1 MRGATVR
8 TLHASSSSMKRRR
21 HTQRRKAAARS
32 ASSSSVS
39 EGMQTGKATPAAKK
53 LRAYAQAM
61 GSYAARLRPH
71 ADKLR
76 LDVDKLRP
84 YVDKLRPYVDK
95 LRPYVDKLHPYA
107 SKLHQYAVKA
117 VDAVGSWLHRGIV
130 QVGKVSP
137 RTAKRLEAVEAWV
150 CQSDTRKLSV
160 AALVAVLVL
169 GIGFAA
175 IFPEVAGR
183 YGRVI
188 FTSNQV
194 VPLPDETRRAVRE
207 KAKQLAAALDG
218 RLDRKRKLAGETW
231 ASAQILVA
239 VRENDPDYASRIDV
253 KLVEQYFRSMAGPE
267 CACWRRFPQGKH
279 PNHLGVTSWVLWTFA
294 QYGIPAHKGE
304 LEFLLSAQGSDG
316 GWPLFGGAQQEK
328 FASSYGTA
336 AAILALHEQA
346 VLQPDR
352 ERKKRLAAAVDRG
365 ADWLK
370 SRVVAGRAR
379 WVDYPAWP
387 EAQQDFLGVSGFAL
401 FALHR
406 VGAWWLGSLD
416 RDWLRELPAQAPAA
430 LRGEAS
436 AKAVQVGNRSFP
448 DETRYYEL
456 PWTILATAE
465 VYRSAG
471 IFRKVRAV
479 QWLERALAPG
489 ASIYELTG
497 RENSAALLAEA
508 LLALRSEARHE

>member
-1 MRGATVR
+1 
-8 TLHASSSSMKRRR
+8 
-21 HTQRRKAAARS
+21 
-32 ASSSSVS
+32 
-39 EGMQTGKATPAAKK
+39 MQTGKANPAAKK

-61 GSYAARLRPH
+61 GSYAVRLRSYVDKVSLH
-71 ADKLR
+71 AN
-76 LDVDKLRP
+76 KLRP

-95 LRPYVDKLHPYA
+95 LRPYVDKLRPYVGKLRPYVDRLRPYLD
-107 SKLHQYAVKA
+107 KLHRQAVEA
-117 VDAVGSWLHRGIV
+117 VDAVGSWLHWGTV

-150 CQSDTRKLSV
+150 CHSDRRKLSV
-160 AALVAVLVL
+160 AALVAVVVL

-175 IFPEVAGR
+175 IFPEAAGR

-188 FTSNQV
+188 FTSNRI
-194 VPLPDETRRAVRE
+194 VPLPDETRRTVRE
-207 KAKQLAAALDG
+207 KAKQLAVALDK

-231 ASAQILVA
+231 ISSQILVA
-239 VRENDPDYASRIDV
+239 LREGDPATASRIDV
-253 KLVEQYFRSMAGPE
+253 KLIEQYFRSVAGPE

-294 QYGIPAHKGE
+294 QYGIPAHKSE

-316 GWPLFGGAQQEK
+316 GWPLFAGAREEK

-346 VLQPDR
+346 ALQPDR
-352 ERKKRLAAAVDRG
+352 GQRKRLAAAVDRG

-370 SRVVAGRAR
+370 SRAVAGRAR

-387 EAQQDFLGVSGFAL
+387 DAREDFLGVSGFAL

-416 RDWLRELPAQAPAA
+416 SDWLRELPAQAPAA
-430 LRGEAS
+430 LRGETS

-456 PWTILATAE
+456 PWTILATEE

-489 ASIYELTG
+489 ASIYALTG
-497 RENSAALLAEA
+497 REKSATIVAEA
-508 LLALRSEARHE
+508 LLALRNELKHD

>member
-1 MRGATVR
+1 M
-8 TLHASSSSMKRRR
+8 HK
-21 HTQRRKAAARS
+21 
-32 ASSSSVS
+32 VS
-39 EGMQTGKATPAAKK
+39 PAAKK
-53 LRAYAQAM
+53 LGPYAQALE
-61 GSYAARLRPH
+61 SYAAR
-71 ADKLR
+71 
-76 LDVDKLRP
+76 LRP
-84 YVDKLRPYVDK
+84 YVDKLRV
-95 LRPYVDKLHPYA
+95 H
-107 SKLHQYAVKA
+107 AVR
-117 VDAVGSWLHRGIV
+117 VLQTVNGGYRVGLATIGR
-130 QVGKVSP
+130 VSP
-137 RTAKRLEAVEAWV
+137 RTAKAIVACETWLR
-150 CQSDTRKLSV
+150 QSDWRRLGLT
-160 AALVAVLVL
+160 ALAVVLVL
-169 GIGFAA
+169 GTVFAA
-175 IFPEVAGR
+175 IFPEAAGR

-188 FTSNQV
+188 FTSNRI

-207 KAKQLAAALDG
+207 KAKELAAALDS

-231 ASAQILVA
+231 TSAQILVA
-239 VRENDPDYASRIDV
+239 LRENDPDYASRIDV

-294 QYGIPAHKGE
+294 QYGIPANKSE
-304 LEFLLSAQGSDG
+304 LEFLLSAQGADG

-336 AAILALHEQA
+336 AAILALHGQA
-346 VLQPDR
+346 ALQPDR
-352 ERKKRLAAAVDRG
+352 GQRKRLAAAVDRG

-379 WVDYPAWP
+379 WADYPAWP
-387 EAQQDFLGVSGFAL
+387 EPQEDFLGVSGFAL

-436 AKAVQVGNRSFP
+436 AKVVQVGNRSFP
-448 DETRYYEL
+448 DETRYYDL
-456 PWTILATAE
+456 PWTILATEE

-471 IFRKVRAV
+471 IFRKIRAV

-497 RENSAALLAEA
+497 REKSAAPVAEA
-508 LLALRSEARHE
+508 LLALRNEAKHE

>member
-1 MRGATVR
+1 M
-8 TLHASSSSMKRRR
+8 H
-21 HTQRRKAAARS
+21 
-32 ASSSSVS
+32 
-39 EGMQTGKATPAAKK
+39 TGKASPAAKK
-53 LRAYAQAM
+53 LGTYAQAL
-61 GSYAARLRPH
+61 GSYAARLRPYVDKARLH
-71 ADKLR
+71 AS
-76 LDVDKLRP
+76 KLRP
-84 YVDKLRPYVDK
+84 YVDKLR
-95 LRPYVDKLHPYA
+95 RH
-107 SKLHQYAVKA
+107 AVKG

-137 RTAKRLEAVEAWV
+137 RTARRLEAVEAWV
-150 CQSDTRKLSV
+150 CQSDGRKLSV
-160 AALVAVLVL
+160 AALVAVLAL

-175 IFPEVAGR
+175 IFPEAAGR

-188 FTSNQV
+188 FTSNRV

-207 KAKQLAAALDG
+207 KAKQLAAALDR

-231 ASAQILVA
+231 PSAQILVA
-239 VRENDPDYASRIDV
+239 LRENDPDYTSRIDV
-253 KLVEQYFRSMAGPE
+253 KLIERYFRSVAGPE

-279 PNHLGVTSWVLWTFA
+279 PDHLGVTSWVLWTFA

-316 GWPLFGGAQQEK
+316 GWPLFAGAQQEK

-336 AAILALHEQA
+336 AAILALHGQSA
-346 VLQPDR
+346 LQPDR
-352 ERKKRLAAAVDRG
+352 VQKKRLAAAVRRG

-370 SRVVAGRAR
+370 NRVVAGRAR

-387 EAQQDFLGVSGFAL
+387 EAQEEFLGVSGFAL

-430 LRGEAS
+430 LGGEAS

-456 PWTILATAE
+456 PWTILATEE
-465 VYRSAG
+465 VYRSAW

-479 QWLERALAPG
+479 RWLERALAPG

-497 RENSAALLAEA
+497 RERSAAIVAEA
-508 LLALRSEARHE
+508 LLALRNEVKHE

>member
-1 MRGATVR
+1 
-8 TLHASSSSMKRRR
+8 
-21 HTQRRKAAARS
+21 
-32 ASSSSVS
+32 
-39 EGMQTGKATPAAKK
+39 MQTGKASSAAKK
-53 LRAYAQAM
+53 LRASAQAM
-61 GSYAARLRPH
+61 GSYAAKLRSYFDKVFLYANKLRPY
-71 ADKLR
+71 
-76 LDVDKLRP
+76 VEKLRP
-84 YVDKLRPYVDK
+84 YVDRV
-95 LRPYVDKLHPYA
+95 RPYVDKLHG
-107 SKLHQYAVKA
+107 HAVTA
-117 VDAVGSWLHRGIV
+117 VDAVGNWLHRGIV
-130 QVGKVSP
+130 QVGKLSP
-137 RTAKRLEAVEAWV
+137 RTAKQLEAVEAWV
-150 CQSDTRKLSV
+150 SHSDRRKLSV
-160 AALVAVLVL
+160 AALAVVLVL
-169 GIGFAA
+169 GTGFAA
-175 IFPEVAGR
+175 IFPEAAGR

-188 FTSNQV
+188 FTSNRI

-207 KAKQLAAALDG
+207 KAKQLAAALDSRMDG
-218 RLDRKRKLAGETW
+218 KRKLAGETW
-231 ASAQILVA
+231 TSAQILLA
-239 VRENDPDYASRIDV
+239 LRENDPGYASRIDV

-294 QYGIPAHKGE
+294 QYGIPAHRSE

-336 AAILALHEQA
+336 AAILALHEQSA
-346 VLQPDR
+346 LQPDR
-352 ERKKRLAAAVDRG
+352 EQKKRLAAAVDRG
-365 ADWLK
+365 AGWLK

-387 EAQQDFLGVSGFAL
+387 EAQEDFLGVSGFAL

-456 PWTILATAE
+456 PWTILATEE
-465 VYRSAG
+465 VYRNAG

-497 RENSAALLAEA
+497 REKNAAIAAEA
-508 LLALRSEARHE
+508 LLALRGEAKHE

>member
-1 MRGATVR
+1 
-8 TLHASSSSMKRRR
+8 
-21 HTQRRKAAARS
+21 
-32 ASSSSVS
+32 
-39 EGMQTGKATPAAKK
+39 MQTGKASPAATK

-61 GSYAARLRPH
+61 GSYAARLRPY
-71 ADKLR
+71 ADKVR
-76 LDVDKLRP
+76 L

-95 LRPYVDKLHPYA
+95 LRPYA
-107 SKLHQYAVKA
+107 SKLHRHAVKA

-150 CQSDTRKLSV
+150 CQSDRRKLSV
-160 AALVAVLVL
+160 AALVAVVAL

-175 IFPEVAGR
+175 IFPEAAGR
-183 YGRVI
+183 TYRVLS
-188 FTSNQV
+188 TSNRV

-207 KAKQLAAALDG
+207 KAKQLAAALDR

-231 ASAQILVA
+231 TSAQILVA
-239 VRENDPDYASRIDV
+239 LRENDPDYANRIDV
-253 KLVEQYFRSMAGPE
+253 KLIEQYFRSVAGPE

-294 QYGIPAHKGE
+294 QYGIPAHKSE
-304 LEFLLSAQGSDG
+304 LEFLLSAQGADG
-316 GWPLFGGAQQEK
+316 GWPLFAGAQQEK

-336 AAILALHEQA
+336 AAILALHEQSA
-346 VLQPDR
+346 LQSDR
-352 ERKKRLAAAVDRG
+352 EQKKRLAAAVQRG

-370 SRVVAGRAR
+370 SRVLAGRAR

-387 EAQQDFLGVSGFAL
+387 EAKEGFLGVSGFAL

-430 LRGEAS
+430 LGAEAS
-436 AKAVQVGNRSFP
+436 ARAVQVGNRSFP

-456 PWTILATAE
+456 PWTILATEE
-465 VYRSAG
+465 VYRSAW

-489 ASIYELTG
+489 ASIYEITG
-497 RENSAALLAEA
+497 REKNAAIVAEA
-508 LLALRSEARHE
+508 LLALRNEARHE

>member
-1 MRGATVR
+1 
-8 TLHASSSSMKRRR
+8 
-21 HTQRRKAAARS
+21 
-32 ASSSSVS
+32 
-39 EGMQTGKATPAAKK
+39 MQTGKATPPAKK

-61 GSYAARLRPH
+61 GSCAARLRPYL
-71 ADKLR
+71 DKLR
-76 LDVDKLRP
+76 LYVSKLRPYVEKLRLYVSKLRPYVDRLRP
-84 YVDKLRPYVDK
+84 YVDKLRPY
-95 LRPYVDKLHPYA
+95 A
-107 SKLHQYAVKA
+107 SKLHRYAVKA

-130 QVGKVSP
+130 QIGKLSP
-137 RTAKRLEAVEAWV
+137 RTGKRLEAVEAWV
-150 CQSDTRKLSV
+150 CQSDRRKLSV

-169 GIGFAA
+169 GIAFAA
-175 IFPEVAGR
+175 IFPEAAGR

-188 FTSNQV
+188 FTSNRV

-207 KAKQLAAALDG
+207 KAKQLAAALDS
-218 RLDRKRKLAGETW
+218 RLDRKGKLAGETW

-239 VRENDPDYASRIDV
+239 LRESDPDYASRIDV
-253 KLVEQYFRSMAGPE
+253 KLIEQYFRSMAGPE

-294 QYGIPAHKGE
+294 QYGIAAHKSE
-304 LEFLLSAQGSDG
+304 LEFLLSAQGADG
-316 GWPLFGGAQQEK
+316 GWPLFGGAQEEK
-328 FASSYGTA
+328 FTSSYGTA
-336 AAILALHEQA
+336 AAILALHGQA
-346 VLQPDR
+346 ALQPDR
-352 ERKKRLAAAVDRG
+352 GQRKRLAAAVDRG

-370 SRVVAGRAR
+370 SRAVAGRAR
-379 WVDYPAWP
+379 WVDYPGWP
-387 EAQQDFLGVSGFAL
+387 EAQEDFLGVSGFAL

-430 LRGEAS
+430 LRGEVS

-489 ASIYELTG
+489 ASIYGITG
-497 RENSAALLAEA
+497 SEKGAAIVAEA
-508 LLALRSEARHE
+508 LLALRSEAKHE

>member
-1 MRGATVR
+1 
-8 TLHASSSSMKRRR
+8 
-21 HTQRRKAAARS
+21 
-32 ASSSSVS
+32 
-39 EGMQTGKATPAAKK
+39 MQTGKASPAATK

-61 GSYAARLRPH
+61 GSYAARLRPY
-71 ADKLR
+71 ADKVR
-76 LDVDKLRP
+76 LYVDKLRP

-95 LRPYVDKLHPYA
+95 LRPYA
-107 SKLHQYAVKA
+107 SKLHRHAVKA

-150 CQSDTRKLSV
+150 CQSDRRKLSV
-160 AALVAVLVL
+160 AALVAVVVL

-175 IFPEVAGR
+175 IFPEAAGR
-183 YGRVI
+183 TYRVLS
-188 FTSNQV
+188 TSNRV

-207 KAKQLAAALDG
+207 KAKQLAAALDR

-231 ASAQILVA
+231 TSAQILVA
-239 VRENDPDYASRIDV
+239 LRENDPDYANRIDV
-253 KLVEQYFRSMAGPE
+253 KLIEQYFRSVAGPE

-294 QYGIPAHKGE
+294 QYGIPAHKSE
-304 LEFLLSAQGSDG
+304 LEFLLSAQGADG
-316 GWPLFGGAQQEK
+316 GWPLFAGAQQEK

-336 AAILALHEQA
+336 AAILALHEQSA
-346 VLQPDR
+346 LQSDR
-352 ERKKRLAAAVDRG
+352 EQKKRLAAAVQRG

-370 SRVVAGRAR
+370 SRVLAGRAR

-387 EAQQDFLGVSGFAL
+387 EAKEGFLGVSGFAL

-430 LRGEAS
+430 LGAEAS
-436 AKAVQVGNRSFP
+436 ARAVQVGNRSFP

-456 PWTILATAE
+456 PWTILATEE
-465 VYRSAG
+465 VYRSAW

-489 ASIYELTG
+489 ASIYGLTG
-497 RENSAALLAEA
+497 REKSATVAAEA
-508 LLALRSEARHE
+508 LLALRNEVKHE

>member
-1 MRGATVR
+1 M
-8 TLHASSSSMKRRR
+8 
-21 HTQRRKAAARS
+21 RKAS
-32 ASSSSVS
+32 
-39 EGMQTGKATPAAKK
+39 PAAKK
-53 LRAYAQAM
+53 LGAYAQAL
-61 GSYAARLRPH
+61 GSYAARLRPYVDKARLH
-71 ADKLR
+71 ANKLR
-76 LDVDKLRP
+76 PYVGKTRFYIGKLRP
-84 YVDKLRPYVDK
+84 YVDKLRPLTDR
-95 LRPYVDKLHPYA
+95 LRPYVDKLRRH
-107 SKLHQYAVKA
+107 AVKA

-137 RTAKRLEAVEAWV
+137 RTARRLEAVEAWV
-150 CQSDTRKLSV
+150 CQSDGRKLSG

-175 IFPEVAGR
+175 IFPEAAGR

-188 FTSNQV
+188 FTSNRV

-207 KAKQLAAALDG
+207 KAKELAAALDG

-231 ASAQILVA
+231 TSARILVA
-239 VRENDPDYASRIDV
+239 LRENDPDYASRIDV
-253 KLVEQYFRSMAGPE
+253 KRVEQYFRSMAGPE

-279 PNHLGVTSWVLWTFA
+279 PNHLGVTSWVLWSFA
-294 QYGIPAHKGE
+294 QYGIPAHKSE
-304 LEFLLSAQGSDG
+304 LEFLLSAQSADG
-316 GWPLFGGAQQEK
+316 GWPLFGGAQEEK
-328 FASSYGTA
+328 FTSSYGTA
-336 AAILALHEQA
+336 AAILALHAQA
-346 VLQPDR
+346 PLQPDR
-352 ERKKRLAAAVDRG
+352 GQRKRVAAAVDRG
-365 ADWLK
+365 VDWLK
-370 SRVVAGRAR
+370 SRVVSGRAR
-379 WVDYPAWP
+379 WADYPAGP
-387 EAQQDFLGVSGFAL
+387 ERQEDFLGVSGFAL

-448 DETRYYEL
+448 DETRYYAL
-456 PWTILATAE
+456 PWTILATEE

-471 IFRKVRAV
+471 IFRKIRAV

-497 RENSAALLAEA
+497 REKSAAPVAEA
-508 LLALRSEARHE
+508 LLALRNEAKHE